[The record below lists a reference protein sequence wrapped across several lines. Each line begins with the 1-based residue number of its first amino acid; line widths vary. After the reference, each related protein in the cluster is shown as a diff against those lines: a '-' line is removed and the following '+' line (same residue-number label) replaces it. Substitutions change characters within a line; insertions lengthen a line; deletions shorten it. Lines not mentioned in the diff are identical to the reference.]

1 MTVLKQY
8 NTTTSAWEPI
18 VSGVK
23 GSAGDWS
30 TAQTVTPKT
39 SSYTVT
45 NSDAGSIIVMSN
57 SSVAVTI
64 TIDTGTALAVGQKI
78 DFIGLGNAG
87 TITFVASGVS
97 IYATPGLKFR
107 AVGSAATLVCI
118 ISGVYVLMGDLV
130 A

>member
-8 NTTTSAWEPI
+8 NTTTSQWEPI
-18 VSGVK
+18 VSGV
-23 GSAGDWS
+23 AGDWS
-30 TAQTVTPKT
+30 SAQTVTPKT
-39 SSYTVT
+39 SSYVVA

-57 SSVAVTI
+57 GGTTVTI
-64 TIDTGTALAVGQKI
+64 TINAATALAVGQKI

-118 ISGVYVLMGDLV
+118 ISGVYVLMGDLTT
-130 A
+130 

>member
-1 MTVLKQY
+1 MIRDPQIA
-8 NTTTSAWEPI
+8 NGI
-18 VSGVK
+18 K
-23 GSAGDWS
+23 GPAGPAGDWS
-30 TAQTVTPKT
+30 SAQTVSPKT

-45 NSDAGSIIVMSN
+45 SSDAGSIIVMSN

-118 ISGVYVLMGDLV
+118 IPNVYVLMGDLI